1 MINEKKRVYLQNQPN
16 HQPIMLMEKNRLD
29 LEYIIRTSDH
39 ILYNCISS
47 PSGLEDWFADEVN
60 IRGDVFTFLWEG
72 EERKAEL
79 VSSKKNQFV
88 KFHWL
93 EDGKEKTF
101 FEMRI
106 KIDEMT
112 GEVALLV
119 TDFYDE
125 GDEEE
130 TKMLWDS
137 AVDNL
142 RRVIGG

>member
-1 MINEKKRVYLQNQPN
+1 
-16 HQPIMLMEKNRLD
+16 ME

-60 IRGDVFTFLWEG
+60 IRGEVFTFKWEG
-72 EERKAEL
+72 EERKAQL
-79 VSSKKNQFV
+79 VSTKKNQSV

-93 EDGKEKTF
+93 DEGKEKTF
-101 FEMRI
+101 FEMKI
-106 KIDEMT
+106 KIDDMT

-119 TDFYDE
+119 TDFYEDGEMDE
-125 GDEEE
+125 Q
-130 TKMLWDS
+130 KMLWDS
-137 AVDNL
+137 AVENL

>member
-1 MINEKKRVYLQNQPN
+1 
-16 HQPIMLMEKNRLD
+16 MLVENKME

-60 IRGDVFTFLWEG
+60 IRGEVFTFKWEG
-72 EERKAEL
+72 EERKAQL
-79 VSSKKNQFV
+79 VSTKKNQSV

-93 EDGKEKTF
+93 DEGKEKTF
-101 FEMRI
+101 FEMKI
-106 KIDEMT
+106 KIDDMT

-119 TDFYDE
+119 TDFYEDGEMDE
-125 GDEEE
+125 Q
-130 TKMLWDS
+130 KMLWDS
-137 AVDNL
+137 AVENL